1 MDTKNLWLINKG
13 SRLGKPLES
22 KVAKMSNLVVSP
34 RKLKGGGAH
43 HNSLLKKKPF
53 S

>member
-13 SRLGKPLES
+13 LGLGKPLES
-22 KVAKMSNLVVSP
+22 TVAKVSSLVVFLK
-34 RKLKGGGAH
+34 KLKGGGAH
-43 HNSLLKKKPF
+43 YNGLSKKETF

>member
-13 SRLGKPLES
+13 LGLGKPLKS
-22 KVAKMSNLVVSP
+22 KVAKVSSLVVSP
-34 RKLKGGGAH
+34 KKLKDGGAH
-43 HNSLLKKKPF
+43 HNSLSKKEPF